1 MTKSDAQLQSDVQ
14 QELMWDPSVGRS
26 EIGTACKNGVV
37 TLSGQVDTYAQKYAA
52 MRAAERV
59 TGVRVV
65 ADELSVKV
73 PFSFKRTDIDIAHA
87 VAETLRWDVEVPDDR
102 IKARVDEGWVWL
114 DGDVEWEYQ
123 RSAAERAVRYLTGV
137 RGVTNNL
144 KLSARPWIPDVKS
157 RIESALKRTAEAD
170 AGHITVEAAN
180 GSVTLSGR
188 VRSWAA
194 RQEAE
199 RAAWSAPGVTLV
211 KDELTVSA

>member
-26 EIGTACKNGVV
+26 EIGTACKDGVV
-37 TLSGQVDTYAQKYAA
+37 TLSGQVDSYAQKYAA

-65 ADELSVKV
+65 ADELTVNV

-87 VAETLRWDVEVPDDR
+87 VAETLRWDVEVPDR

-114 DGDVEWEYQ
+114 DGTVEWEYQ

-137 RGVTNNL
+137 KGVSNNL
-144 KLSARPWIPDVKS
+144 KLFARPWVPDVKG
-157 RIESALKRTAEAD
+157 RIESALKRTAESD
-170 AGHITVEAAN
+170 AAHIKVDAAN

-194 RQEAE
+194 RQAAE

-211 KDELTVSA
+211 KDELTVSL

>member
-14 QELMWDPSVGRS
+14 EELKWDPSVGRS
-26 EIGTACKNGVV
+26 EIGIACKNAVV
-37 TLSGQVDTYAQKYAA
+37 TLSGQVDNYARKYAA

-59 TGVRVV
+59 SGVQVV
-65 ADELSVKV
+65 ADELNVRV
-73 PFSFKRTDIDIAHA
+73 PFSFKRTDMEIAHA
-87 VAETLRWDVEVPDDR
+87 VAEALRWDIEVPNDK

-137 RGVTNNL
+137 KGVSNNV
-144 KLSARPWIPDVKS
+144 KISERPWIPDVKT
-157 RIESALKRTAEAD
+157 RIERALKRTAELDAAQIKVNAAD
-170 AGHITVEAAN
+170 

-194 RQEAE
+194 RQDAE
-199 RAAWSAPGVTLV
+199 RAVWSAPGVTSV
-211 KDELTVSA
+211 KDELTVSL